1 MLNRR
6 HIRIKLLQILYSY
19 RQSKEDNI
27 ELGVKELF
35 HSIDRMYDLYILLM
49 TSLNELKHMAELK
62 LEERKSKIRPTSE
75 DLNPNLKLVENELIN
90 SLANNKVLIGV
101 SNQRK
106 VNWLGVEKQ
115 ELFRKMFND
124 VLESETYFNYMNNG
138 LQGALE
144 DSEFAI
150 QIFKNEIINSK
161 YLINFFEDEN
171 IYWQD
176 DLDLCASMTIK
187 SLKTWKQT
195 KKCEVLPMFKPNDDE
210 KEFMTKLFRYAV
222 LHQEENEILISK
234 FSDNWEFDR
243 IAKMDVYLL
252 ELAISELLIFQEIP
266 TKVTLNE
273 YIEISKFYSTPR
285 SNQFINGVL
294 DKIIDYLKKEKK
306 LIKTGRGL
314 VN

>member
-187 SLKTWKQT
+187 SLKTWKRT
-195 KKCEVLPMFKPNDDE
+195 KECEVLPMFKPNDDE